1 MKIAVIVTGGLHP
14 SGREQ
19 VVPSWL
25 TLFSELATTHE
36 VHAFVLRH
44 LPDARSYTL
53 LGFHVHDLGRP
64 SAPLGLSRWAQERAL
79 AAAMAGHG
87 RFDVIHG
94 IWGDPAGQF
103 AVRMSKR
110 FSRPAV
116 VTFDSGEFESMPAIE
131 YGSQRTW
138 RGRAAI
144 DEALTASRIH
154 VCSEFMAAKARL
166 HGVAPIVI
174 PLTTVRGTGTAGS
187 RISASA
193 AERPLRR
200 DSRRL
205 QLLQV
210 ASLSRVKN
218 QRLLI
223 DALARVAAAIDA
235 DLDLVGEDT
244 LGGELQRH
252 AMATGVGARVRF
264 HGFKTREELAPFYAA
279 ADFYVQ
285 SSLHEAAGVSVLEAA
300 AAGIAVIGTRAGY
313 VADWAPERAITVD
326 PPTAE
331 VMADAIVALHRDPAR
346 ANAIAHNAKAW
357 VLDRDAYWVAARFET
372 LYRETASRS

>member
-1 MKIAVIVTGGLHP
+1 MKVAVIVTGGLHP

-44 LPDARSYTL
+44 LPEARSYTL

-79 AAAMAGHG
+79 AAAMAARG
-87 RFDVIHG
+87 RFDIIHG
-94 IWGDPAGQF
+94 IWGDPAGQL
-103 AVRMSKR
+103 AVRMGKR
-110 FSRPAV
+110 FSRPAL

-131 YGSQRTW
+131 YGSQRTS

-154 VCSEFMAAKARL
+154 VCSEFMATKARL
-166 HGVAPIVI
+166 HGVTPIVI

-187 RISASA
+187 RLPA
-193 AERPLRR
+193 
-200 DSRRL
+200 SRRL

-223 DALARVAAAIDA
+223 DALARLAPAIDA

-244 LGGELQRH
+244 LGGELHRH

-264 HGFKTREELAPFYAA
+264 HGFKTRDELARFYAA

-300 AAGIAVIGTRAGY
+300 AAGIPVIGTRAGY
-313 VADWAPERAITVD
+313 VADWAPDGAVAID
-326 PPTAE
+326 RPTANA
-331 VMADAIVALHRDPAR
+331 MADGIVALHRHPTRAGAVAATAR
-346 ANAIAHNAKAW
+346 AWA
-357 VLDRDAYWVAARFET
+357 LERDASWVAARFEN
-372 LYRETASRS
+372 LYRETAARS